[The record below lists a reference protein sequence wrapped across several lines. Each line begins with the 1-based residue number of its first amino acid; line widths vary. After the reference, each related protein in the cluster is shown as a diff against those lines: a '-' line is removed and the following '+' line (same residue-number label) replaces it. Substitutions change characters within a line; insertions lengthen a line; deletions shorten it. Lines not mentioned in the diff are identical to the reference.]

1 MITAKDFSAF
11 TASRR
16 STRDFLPTPVDR
28 AVIDEILT
36 DALTAPS
43 WSNTRPFM
51 VAVASGE
58 QRERISAEF
67 CSRWDAV
74 VEARSGFLG
83 KLKLLLTRRG
93 LPTTH
98 RLIARPYP
106 ADLKP
111 RSMKVG
117 KELYAKLG
125 VAREDKVARDAHWRR
140 NYEFFG
146 APTVLFIF
154 AHKSFGLFSAS
165 DAGMLTQNIALS
177 AHARGL
183 GTCAQGAYSIWG
195 DVPLREF
202 EVPKLYRYLYGI
214 AIGHPSDDP
223 VNEFQAERLPVSEI
237 TLN

>member
-1 MITAKDFSAF
+1 M
-11 TASRR
+11 
-16 STRDFLPTPVDR
+16 
-28 AVIDEILT
+28 IDEILA

-51 VAVASGE
+51 VGIASGE
-58 QRERISAEF
+58 QRDRIAAEF

-74 VEARSGFLG
+74 VAARNGGLLA
-83 KLKLLLTRRG
+83 KLKMLLTRRG

-98 RLIARPYP
+98 ASIARPYP
-106 ADLKP
+106 SDLKP
-111 RSMKVG
+111 RSMKIG

-146 APTVLFIF
+146 APTVIFVF

-165 DAGMLTQNIALS
+165 DVGMLTQNIALS

-195 DVPLREF
+195 DVPTREF
-202 EVPKLYRYLYGI
+202 KAPKQYRYLFGI
-214 AIGHPSDDP
+214 AIGHPSDAD
-223 VNEFQAERLPVSEI
+223 VNGFKAERLPVSEI